1 MDNAHSIV
9 WRRQDQPGLEF
20 AKLVSIDGEWYLTG
34 TVVVVQE
41 RMPCELRYR
50 VVCGPDWR
58 TESADIRGTLGVQP
72 VSIQIANDAQLGWVM
87 NGGLCAGLDGCTD
100 VDLAFTPATN
110 TLPIRRLGLAAGESA
125 AVSAAWLRFPEMSVE
140 RLDQRYTRISES
152 TYRYES
158 AGGTFVRELTVS
170 PDGLVQQYPGLWRA
184 ESEQRAEGA

>member
-9 WRRQDQPGLEF
+9 WRRQDHPGLEF
-20 AKLVSIDGEWYLTG
+20 AKLITIDGEWYLTG
-34 TVVVVQE
+34 TVVIVHE
-41 RMPCELRYR
+41 MTPCELRYR

-110 TLPIRRLGLAAGESA
+110 TLPIRRLALDVGQSA
-125 AVSAAWLRFPEMSVE
+125 AVSAAWLQFPQMSLE
-140 RLDQRYTRISES
+140 RLEQRYTRISES
-152 TYRYES
+152 QYRYES
-158 AGGTFVRELTVS
+158 AGGQFVRELTVS
-170 PDGLVQQYPGLWRA
+170 ADGFVQEYPGLWRA
-184 ESEQRAEGA
+184 ESEQRQ

>member
-87 NGGLCAGLDGCTD
+87 NGGLCAGLDGCAD
-100 VDLAFTPATN
+100 IDLAFTPATN
-110 TLPIRRLGLAAGESA
+110 TIPIRRLGLAVGESA
-125 AVSAAWLRFPEMSVE
+125 DVSAAWLRFPEMSVE
-140 RLDQRYTRISES
+140 RLDQRYTRISEMK
-152 TYRYES
+152 YRYES
-158 AGGTFVRELTVS
+158 GGGKFVRELTVS
-170 PDGLVQQYPGLWRA
+170 PDGLLQEYPGLWRA
-184 ESEQRAEGA
+184 ESEEHE